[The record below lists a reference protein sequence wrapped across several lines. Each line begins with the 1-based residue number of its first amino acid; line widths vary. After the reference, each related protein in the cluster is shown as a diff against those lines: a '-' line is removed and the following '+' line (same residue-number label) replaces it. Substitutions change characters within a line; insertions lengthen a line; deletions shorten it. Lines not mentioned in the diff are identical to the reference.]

1 MGTPVD
7 LNDRETLINN
17 CVTCLSS
24 KVVSQ
29 NSDILAPMAVDAV
42 LKIIDKESADNVDLN
57 NIRVSMK
64 IGGTVDD
71 SELIDGLCFTN
82 NKVSHFA
89 GGPGRIEN
97 AKIGV
102 IQFCLS
108 APKTDLENNVVV
120 NDYTAMDRILK
131 EERKYIV
138 SLVKKIVATGCNV
151 LFI

>member
-1 MGTPVD
+1 M
-7 LNDRETLINN
+7 INN

-42 LKIIDKESADNVDLN
+42 LKIIDKDTAENVDLN

-89 GGPGRIEN
+89 GGPGRIEM
-97 AKIGV
+97 
-102 IQFCLS
+102 LR
-108 APKTDLENNVVV
+108 L
-120 NDYTAMDRILK
+120 
-131 EERKYIV
+131 
-138 SLVKKIVATGCNV
+138 V
-151 LFI
+151 LFNSACLLQRPIWKTMLLSMITQQWIES